1 MKGFFKMINII
12 MVYYIIMIMN
22 IKNMKENFKI
32 IYIMDMAL
40 YFMNILAKYF
50 SKELL
55 KMENK

>member
-1 MKGFFKMINII
+1 MKGFLKMVNII
-12 MVYYIIMIMN
+12 MVYYIMKFN